1 MPGKNIVG
9 QFLSVRISNSIFII
23 VISTIKGGIIMT
35 LSNVRVVQNDNRI
48 MIIIDNP
55 SQSDTQAVL
64 EAFGA
69 ESAIKRLAGLK
80 TPVEAEPQIPA
91 PTQEVQPQP
100 AQQDVPQQNVQ
111 NAQNIPQQTVAQST
125 PEPTARTPEM
135 SAKELLADRTAQ
147 SALGLREVLWRL
159 GTCLYP
165 NTDRKPFDA
174 WFDRTSKEEHAA
186 KYQEFAKQIMAA

>member
-1 MPGKNIVG
+1 
-9 QFLSVRISNSIFII
+9 
-23 VISTIKGGIIMT
+23 MT
-35 LSNVRVVQNDNRI
+35 LSNVRIVQNDNRI

-55 SQSDTQAVL
+55 SQNDVNAIQ

-80 TPVEAEPQIPA
+80 TPTEAEPQIPA
-91 PTQEVQPQP
+91 PTQEVQP

-111 NAQNIPQQTVAQST
+111 NAPQQTVAQST
-125 PEPTARTPEM
+125 PETARTPEM

-186 KYQEFAKQIMAA
+186 KYQEFATKIMAA

>member
-1 MPGKNIVG
+1 
-9 QFLSVRISNSIFII
+9 
-23 VISTIKGGIIMT
+23 MT

-55 SQSDTQAVL
+55 SQKDVDAVQ

-80 TPVEAEPQIPA
+80 TPTETEPQIPA
-91 PTQEVQPQP
+91 PAQEAQAQP
-100 AQQDVPQQNVQ
+100 AQQNV
-111 NAQNIPQQTVAQST
+111 PQQTVAQI
-125 PEPTARTPEM
+125 EPAARTPEM

>member
-1 MPGKNIVG
+1 
-9 QFLSVRISNSIFII
+9 
-23 VISTIKGGIIMT
+23 MT
-35 LSNVRVVQNDNRI
+35 LSNVRIVQNDNRI

-55 SQSDTQAVL
+55 SQNDVDAVQ

-80 TPVEAEPQIPA
+80 TPTEAEPQIPA

-111 NAQNIPQQTVAQST
+111 NAPQQTVTQST
-125 PEPTARTPEM
+125 PETARTPEM

-147 SALGLREVLWRL
+147 SVLGLREVLWRL

>member
-1 MPGKNIVG
+1 MTLTN
-9 QFLSVRISNSIFII
+9 VRI
-23 VISTIKGGIIMT
+23 
-35 LSNVRVVQNDNRI
+35 VQNDNRI

-55 SQSDTQAVL
+55 SQKDVDAVQ

-80 TPVEAEPQIPA
+80 TPTEVEPQIPA

-100 AQQDVPQQNVQ
+100 AQQDVPQQNV
-111 NAQNIPQQTVAQST
+111 AQS
-125 PEPTARTPEM
+125 TPEM

-165 NTDRKPFDA
+165 NTAREPFDA
-174 WFDRTSKEEHAA
+174 WFDRTSKEDHAA
-186 KYQEFAKQIMAA
+186 KYQEFATKIMAA

>member
-1 MPGKNIVG
+1 MTLTN
-9 QFLSVRISNSIFII
+9 VRI
-23 VISTIKGGIIMT
+23 
-35 LSNVRVVQNDNRI
+35 VQNDNRI

-55 SQSDTQAVL
+55 SQKDVDAVQ

-80 TPVEAEPQIPA
+80 TPTEAEPQIPA
-91 PTQEVQPQP
+91 PVQETQPQP
-100 AQQDVPQQNVQ
+100 AQQNVPQQNIQ
-111 NAQNIPQQTVAQST
+111 NVPQQTVAQST

-165 NTDRKPFDA
+165 NTAREPFDA
-174 WFDRTSKEEHAA
+174 WFDRTSKEDHAA
-186 KYQEFAKQIMAA
+186 KYQEFATKIMAA

>member
-1 MPGKNIVG
+1 
-9 QFLSVRISNSIFII
+9 
-23 VISTIKGGIIMT
+23 MT
-35 LSNVRVVQNDNRI
+35 LSNVRIVQNDNRI

-55 SQSDTQAVL
+55 SQNDVDAVQ

-80 TPVEAEPQIPA
+80 IPTEAEPQIPA
-91 PTQEVQPQP
+91 PPVQPTQP
-100 AQQDVPQQNVQ
+100 IQQNILQQNVQ
-111 NAQNIPQQTVAQST
+111 NTEQAA
-125 PEPTARTPEM
+125 ARTPEM

-165 NTDRKPFDA
+165 NTAREPFDA
-174 WFDRTSKEEHAA
+174 WFDRTSKEDHAA
-186 KYQEFAKQIMAA
+186 KYQEFATKIMAA

>member
-1 MPGKNIVG
+1 
-9 QFLSVRISNSIFII
+9 
-23 VISTIKGGIIMT
+23 MT
-35 LSNVRVVQNDNRI
+35 LSNVRIVQNDNRI

-55 SQSDTQAVL
+55 SQNDVNAIQ

-80 TPVEAEPQIPA
+80 TPTEAEPQIPA
-91 PTQEVQPQP
+91 PTQEVQP

-111 NAQNIPQQTVAQST
+111 NAPQQTVAQST
-125 PEPTARTPEM
+125 PEVARTPEM

-165 NTDRKPFDA
+165 NTAREPFDA
-174 WFDRTSKEEHAA
+174 WFDRTSKEDHAA
-186 KYQEFAKQIMAA
+186 KYQEFATKIMAA

>member
-1 MPGKNIVG
+1 
-9 QFLSVRISNSIFII
+9 
-23 VISTIKGGIIMT
+23 MT

-55 SQSDTQAVL
+55 SQKDVDAVQ

-80 TPVEAEPQIPA
+80 TPTEAEPQIPA
-91 PTQEVQPQP
+91 PAQEAQAQP
-100 AQQDVPQQNVQ
+100 AQQNV
-111 NAQNIPQQTVAQST
+111 PQQTVAQS
-125 PEPTARTPEM
+125 ESAARTPEM

>member
-1 MPGKNIVG
+1 
-9 QFLSVRISNSIFII
+9 
-23 VISTIKGGIIMT
+23 MT

-55 SQSDTQAVL
+55 SQNDVNAVQ

-80 TPVEAEPQIPA
+80 TPVETEPQIPA
-91 PTQEVQPQP
+91 PPTQPTQVQPTQP
-100 AQQDVPQQNVQ
+100 TQQNIQEVPQQNVQ
-111 NAQNIPQQTVAQST
+111 NTEQAA
-125 PEPTARTPEM
+125 ARTPEM

-165 NTDRKPFDA
+165 NTAREPFDA
-174 WFDRTSKEEHAA
+174 WFDRTSKEDHAA
-186 KYQEFAKQIMAA
+186 KYQEFATKIMAA

>member
-1 MPGKNIVG
+1 
-9 QFLSVRISNSIFII
+9 
-23 VISTIKGGIIMT
+23 MT
-35 LSNVRVVQNDNRI
+35 LSNVRIVQNDNRI

-55 SQSDTQAVL
+55 SQNDVDAVQ

-80 TPVEAEPQIPA
+80 TPTEAEPQIPA
-91 PTQEVQPQP
+91 PTQEVQP

-111 NAQNIPQQTVAQST
+111 NAPQQTVTQST
-125 PEPTARTPEM
+125 PEAARTPEM

-165 NTDRKPFDA
+165 NTAREPFDA
-174 WFDRTSKEEHAA
+174 WFDRTSKEDHAA
-186 KYQEFAKQIMAA
+186 KYQEFATKIMAA

>member
-1 MPGKNIVG
+1 
-9 QFLSVRISNSIFII
+9 
-23 VISTIKGGIIMT
+23 MT

-55 SQSDTQAVL
+55 SQKDVDAVQ

-80 TPVEAEPQIPA
+80 TPTEAEPQIPA
-91 PTQEVQPQP
+91 PAQEVQPQS
-100 AQQDVPQQNVQ
+100 AQQDVLQQNVQ
-111 NAQNIPQQTVAQST
+111 NAPQQTVAQST
-125 PEPTARTPEM
+125 PEPAARTPEM

-165 NTDRKPFDA
+165 NTAREPFDA
-174 WFDRTSKEEHAA
+174 WFDRTSKENHAA
-186 KYQEFAKQIMAA
+186 KYQEFATKIMAA

>member
-1 MPGKNIVG
+1 
-9 QFLSVRISNSIFII
+9 
-23 VISTIKGGIIMT
+23 MT
-35 LSNVRVVQNDNRI
+35 LSNVRIVQNDNRI

-55 SQSDTQAVL
+55 SQKDIDAVQ

-80 TPVEAEPQIPA
+80 TPTEAEPQIPA
-91 PTQEVQPQP
+91 PPVQEVQPQSQP
-100 AQQDVPQQNVQ
+100 VQQNVS
-111 NAQNIPQQTVAQST
+111 QQTVAQNT
-125 PEPTARTPEM
+125 PEPAARTPEM

-165 NTDRKPFDA
+165 NTAREPFDA
-174 WFDRTSKEEHAA
+174 WFDRTSKEDHAA
-186 KYQEFAKQIMAA
+186 KYQEFATKIMAA

>member
-1 MPGKNIVG
+1 
-9 QFLSVRISNSIFII
+9 
-23 VISTIKGGIIMT
+23 MT
-35 LSNVRVVQNDNRI
+35 LSNVRIVQNDNRI

-55 SQSDTQAVL
+55 SQNDVNAIQ

-80 TPVEAEPQIPA
+80 TPTEAEPQIPA
-91 PTQEVQPQP
+91 PTQEVQP

-111 NAQNIPQQTVAQST
+111 NAPQQTVTQST
-125 PEPTARTPEM
+125 PEAARTPEM

-165 NTDRKPFDA
+165 NTAREPFDA
-174 WFDRTSKEEHAA
+174 WFDRTSKEDHAA
-186 KYQEFAKQIMAA
+186 KYQEFATKIMAA

>member
-1 MPGKNIVG
+1 MTLTN
-9 QFLSVRISNSIFII
+9 VRI
-23 VISTIKGGIIMT
+23 
-35 LSNVRVVQNDNRI
+35 VQNDNRI

-55 SQSDTQAVL
+55 SQKDVDAVQ

-80 TPVEAEPQIPA
+80 TPTEAEPQIPA
-91 PTQEVQPQP
+91 PVQEIQPVQQNI
-100 AQQDVPQQNVQ
+100 PQQNVQ
-111 NAQNIPQQTVAQST
+111 NVSQQTVVQSS
-125 PEPTARTPEM
+125 PEPAARTPEM

-165 NTDRKPFDA
+165 NTAREPFDA
-174 WFDRTSKEEHAA
+174 WFDRTSKEDHAA
-186 KYQEFAKQIMAA
+186 KYQEFATKIMAA

>member
-1 MPGKNIVG
+1 
-9 QFLSVRISNSIFII
+9 
-23 VISTIKGGIIMT
+23 MT
-35 LSNVRVVQNDNRI
+35 LSNVRIVQNDNRI

-55 SQSDTQAVL
+55 SQNDVDAVQ

-80 TPVEAEPQIPA
+80 TPTEAEPQIPA

-100 AQQDVPQQNVQ
+100 AQQDVPQQNTQDV
-111 NAQNIPQQTVAQST
+111 PQQTVVQSR
-125 PEPTARTPEM
+125 PELTARTPEM

>member
-1 MPGKNIVG
+1 
-9 QFLSVRISNSIFII
+9 
-23 VISTIKGGIIMT
+23 MT

-80 TPVEAEPQIPA
+80 TPTEAEPQIPA
-91 PTQEVQPQP
+91 PPVQPVQSTQP
-100 AQQDVPQQNVQ
+100 AQVQPTQPVQQEVLQQNVQ
-111 NAQNIPQQTVAQST
+111 NVEQAA
-125 PEPTARTPEM
+125 ARTPEM

-165 NTDRKPFDA
+165 NTAREPFDA
-174 WFDRTSKEEHAA
+174 WFDRTSKEDHAA
-186 KYQEFAKQIMAA
+186 KYQEFATKIMAA

>member
-1 MPGKNIVG
+1 
-9 QFLSVRISNSIFII
+9 
-23 VISTIKGGIIMT
+23 MT
-35 LSNVRVVQNDNRI
+35 LSNVRIVQNDNRI

-55 SQSDTQAVL
+55 SQNDVDAVQ

-80 TPVEAEPQIPA
+80 TPTEAEPQIPA
-91 PTQEVQPQP
+91 PAQEVQP
-100 AQQDVPQQNVQ
+100 AQQDVLQQNVQ
-111 NAQNIPQQTVAQST
+111 NAPQQTVAQST
-125 PEPTARTPEM
+125 PEAARTPEM

-165 NTDRKPFDA
+165 NTAREPFDA
-174 WFDRTSKEEHAA
+174 WFDRTSKEDHAA
-186 KYQEFAKQIMAA
+186 KYQEFATKIMAA

>member
-1 MPGKNIVG
+1 
-9 QFLSVRISNSIFII
+9 
-23 VISTIKGGIIMT
+23 MT
-35 LSNVRVVQNDNRI
+35 LSNVRIVQNDNRI

-55 SQSDTQAVL
+55 SQNDVDAVQ

-80 TPVEAEPQIPA
+80 TPTETEPQIPA

-100 AQQDVPQQNVQ
+100 AQQDVPQQNTQDV
-111 NAQNIPQQTVAQST
+111 PQQTVAQSR
-125 PEPTARTPEM
+125 PELTARTPEM

>member
-1 MPGKNIVG
+1 MTLTN
-9 QFLSVRISNSIFII
+9 VRI
-23 VISTIKGGIIMT
+23 
-35 LSNVRVVQNDNRI
+35 VQNDNRI

-55 SQSDTQAVL
+55 SQKDVDAVQ

-80 TPVEAEPQIPA
+80 TPTEAEPQIPA

-100 AQQDVPQQNVQ
+100 AQQDVPQQNV
-111 NAQNIPQQTVAQST
+111 AQS
-125 PEPTARTPEM
+125 TPEM

-147 SALGLREVLWRL
+147 SVLGLREVLWRL

-165 NTDRKPFDA
+165 NTAREPFDA
-174 WFDRTSKEEHAA
+174 WFDRTSKEDHAA
-186 KYQEFAKQIMAA
+186 KYQEFATKIMAA

>member
-1 MPGKNIVG
+1 
-9 QFLSVRISNSIFII
+9 
-23 VISTIKGGIIMT
+23 MT
-35 LSNVRVVQNDNRI
+35 LSNVRIVQNDNRI

-55 SQSDTQAVL
+55 SQNDVDAVQ

-91 PTQEVQPQP
+91 PPVQSTQP
-100 AQQDVPQQNVQ
+100 AQVQPTQPVQQNIPQQNVQ
-111 NAQNIPQQTVAQST
+111 DTEQAA
-125 PEPTARTPEM
+125 ARTPEM

-165 NTDRKPFDA
+165 NTAREPFDA
-174 WFDRTSKEEHAA
+174 WFDRTSKEDHAA
-186 KYQEFAKQIMAA
+186 KYQEFATKIMAA

>member
-1 MPGKNIVG
+1 
-9 QFLSVRISNSIFII
+9 
-23 VISTIKGGIIMT
+23 MT

-55 SQSDTQAVL
+55 SQNDVNAVQ

-91 PTQEVQPQP
+91 QPVQPV
-100 AQQDVPQQNVQ
+100 QQKIPQQNVQ
-111 NAQNIPQQTVAQST
+111 NIEQTA
-125 PEPTARTPEM
+125 ARTPEM

-165 NTDRKPFDA
+165 NTAREPFDA
-174 WFDRTSKEEHAA
+174 WFDRTSKEDHAA
-186 KYQEFAKQIMAA
+186 KYQEFATKIMAA

>member
-1 MPGKNIVG
+1 
-9 QFLSVRISNSIFII
+9 
-23 VISTIKGGIIMT
+23 MT
-35 LSNVRVVQNDNRI
+35 LSNVRIVQNDNRI

-55 SQSDTQAVL
+55 SQNDVNAIQ

-80 TPVEAEPQIPA
+80 TPTEAEPQIPA
-91 PTQEVQPQP
+91 PTQEVQP

-111 NAQNIPQQTVAQST
+111 NAPQQTVTQST
-125 PEPTARTPEM
+125 PETARTPEM

-147 SALGLREVLWRL
+147 SVLGLREVLWRL

-186 KYQEFAKQIMAA
+186 KYQEFAKRIMAA

>member
-1 MPGKNIVG
+1 
-9 QFLSVRISNSIFII
+9 
-23 VISTIKGGIIMT
+23 
-35 LSNVRVVQNDNRI
+35 

-55 SQSDTQAVL
+55 SQNDVNAIQ

-80 TPVEAEPQIPA
+80 TPTEAEPQIPA
-91 PTQEVQPQP
+91 PPVQEVQPQP
-100 AQQDVPQQNVQ
+100 QPVQQDVPQQNVQ
-111 NAQNIPQQTVAQST
+111 NV
-125 PEPTARTPEM
+125 PEPATARTPEM

-147 SALGLREVLWRL
+147 SALGIREVLWRL

>member
-1 MPGKNIVG
+1 
-9 QFLSVRISNSIFII
+9 
-23 VISTIKGGIIMT
+23 MT

-55 SQSDTQAVL
+55 SQKDVDAVQ

-80 TPVEAEPQIPA
+80 TPTEAEPQIPA
-91 PTQEVQPQP
+91 PAQEVQPQS
-100 AQQDVPQQNVQ
+100 AQQDVLQQNVQ
-111 NAQNIPQQTVAQST
+111 NAPQQTVAQST
-125 PEPTARTPEM
+125 PEPAARTPEM

-165 NTDRKPFDA
+165 NTAREPFDA
-174 WFDRTSKEEHAA
+174 WFDRTSKEDHAA
-186 KYQEFAKQIMAA
+186 KYQEFATKIMAA

>member
-1 MPGKNIVG
+1 
-9 QFLSVRISNSIFII
+9 
-23 VISTIKGGIIMT
+23 MT
-35 LSNVRVVQNDNRI
+35 LSNVRIVQNDNRI

-55 SQSDTQAVL
+55 SQNDVNAIQ

-80 TPVEAEPQIPA
+80 TPTEAEPQIPV
-91 PTQEVQPQP
+91 PPVQEIQPQP
-100 AQQDVPQQNVQ
+100 QPVQQDVPQQNVQ
-111 NAQNIPQQTVAQST
+111 NV
-125 PEPTARTPEM
+125 PEPATARTPEM

>member
-1 MPGKNIVG
+1 
-9 QFLSVRISNSIFII
+9 
-23 VISTIKGGIIMT
+23 MT
-35 LSNVRVVQNDNRI
+35 LSNVRIVQNDNRI

-55 SQSDTQAVL
+55 SQNDVNAIQ

-80 TPVEAEPQIPA
+80 TPTEAEPQIPA
-91 PTQEVQPQP
+91 PTQEVQP

-111 NAQNIPQQTVAQST
+111 NAPQQTVAQST
-125 PEPTARTPEM
+125 PETARTPEM
-135 SAKELLADRTAQ
+135 SAKELLADRTVQ
-147 SALGLREVLWRL
+147 SVLGLREVLWRL

>member
-1 MPGKNIVG
+1 
-9 QFLSVRISNSIFII
+9 
-23 VISTIKGGIIMT
+23 MT

-55 SQSDTQAVL
+55 SQKDVDAVQ

-80 TPVEAEPQIPA
+80 IPTEAEPQIPA
-91 PTQEVQPQP
+91 PAQEVQPQS
-100 AQQDVPQQNVQ
+100 AQQDVLQQNVQ
-111 NAQNIPQQTVAQST
+111 NAQNVPQQTVAQNT
-125 PEPTARTPEM
+125 PEAARTPEM

>member
-1 MPGKNIVG
+1 
-9 QFLSVRISNSIFII
+9 
-23 VISTIKGGIIMT
+23 MT

-55 SQSDTQAVL
+55 SQSDVNAVQ

-80 TPVEAEPQIPA
+80 TPTEAEPQIPV
-91 PTQEVQPQP
+91 PPVQPQP
-100 AQQDVPQQNVQ
+100 VQPTQPVQQEVVQQNVQ
-111 NAQNIPQQTVAQST
+111 NTEQTA
-125 PEPTARTPEM
+125 ARTPEM

-147 SALGLREVLWRL
+147 SALGLREVLWRF

-165 NTDRKPFDA
+165 NTDRKTFDS
-174 WFDRTSKEEHAA
+174 WFDKTSKEEHTA
-186 KYQEFAKQIMAA
+186 KYHEFAKKIVAA

>member
-1 MPGKNIVG
+1 
-9 QFLSVRISNSIFII
+9 
-23 VISTIKGGIIMT
+23 MT
-35 LSNVRVVQNDNRI
+35 LSNVRIVQNDNRI

-55 SQSDTQAVL
+55 SQNDVNAIQ

-80 TPVEAEPQIPA
+80 TPTEAEPQIPA
-91 PTQEVQPQP
+91 PTQEVQP

-111 NAQNIPQQTVAQST
+111 NAPQQTVAQST
-125 PEPTARTPEM
+125 PEAARTPEM

-147 SALGLREVLWRL
+147 SVLGLREVLWRL

>member
-1 MPGKNIVG
+1 
-9 QFLSVRISNSIFII
+9 
-23 VISTIKGGIIMT
+23 MT

-55 SQSDTQAVL
+55 SQKDVDAVQ

-80 TPVEAEPQIPA
+80 TPTEAEPQIPA
-91 PTQEVQPQP
+91 PVQETQSQPVQQN
-100 AQQDVPQQNVQ
+100 VPQQNVQ
-111 NAQNIPQQTVAQST
+111 NVPQQTVAQST
-125 PEPTARTPEM
+125 PEAARTPEM

>member
-1 MPGKNIVG
+1 MTLTN
-9 QFLSVRISNSIFII
+9 VRI
-23 VISTIKGGIIMT
+23 
-35 LSNVRVVQNDNRI
+35 VQNDNRI

-55 SQSDTQAVL
+55 SQKDVDAVQ

-80 TPVEAEPQIPA
+80 TPTEAEPQIPA

-100 AQQDVPQQNVQ
+100 AQQDVPQQNV
-111 NAQNIPQQTVAQST
+111 AQS
-125 PEPTARTPEM
+125 TPEM

-165 NTDRKPFDA
+165 NTAREPFDA
-174 WFDRTSKEEHAA
+174 WFDRTSKEDHAA
-186 KYQEFAKQIMAA
+186 KYQEFATKIMAA

>member
-1 MPGKNIVG
+1 MTLTN
-9 QFLSVRISNSIFII
+9 VRI
-23 VISTIKGGIIMT
+23 
-35 LSNVRVVQNDNRI
+35 VQNDNRI

-55 SQSDTQAVL
+55 SQKDVDAVQ

-80 TPVEAEPQIPA
+80 TPTEAEPQIPA
-91 PTQEVQPQP
+91 PVQEIQPVQQNI
-100 AQQDVPQQNVQ
+100 PQQNVQ
-111 NAQNIPQQTVAQST
+111 NVSQQTVVQRS
-125 PEPTARTPEM
+125 PEPAARTPEM

-165 NTDRKPFDA
+165 NTAREPFDA
-174 WFDRTSKEEHAA
+174 WFVRTSKEDHAA
-186 KYQEFAKQIMAA
+186 KYQEFATKIMAA

>member
-1 MPGKNIVG
+1 
-9 QFLSVRISNSIFII
+9 
-23 VISTIKGGIIMT
+23 MT
-35 LSNVRVVQNDNRI
+35 LSNVRIVQNDNRI

-55 SQSDTQAVL
+55 SQKDVDAVQ

-80 TPVEAEPQIPA
+80 TPTEAEPQIPA
-91 PTQEVQPQP
+91 PPVEVQPQSQP
-100 AQQDVPQQNVQ
+100 VQQNIPQQNV
-111 NAQNIPQQTVAQST
+111 QNIPQQTVAQSA
-125 PEPTARTPEM
+125 PEPATRTPEM

-165 NTDRKPFDA
+165 NTAREPFDA
-174 WFDRTSKEEHAA
+174 WFDRTSKEEHDA
-186 KYQEFAKQIMAA
+186 KFQEFAKRIMAA

>member
-1 MPGKNIVG
+1 
-9 QFLSVRISNSIFII
+9 
-23 VISTIKGGIIMT
+23 MT
-35 LSNVRVVQNDNRI
+35 LSNVRIVQNDNRI

-55 SQSDTQAVL
+55 SQNDVNAIQ

-80 TPVEAEPQIPA
+80 TPTEAEPQIPA
-91 PTQEVQPQP
+91 PTQEVQP
-100 AQQDVPQQNVQ
+100 AQQDVQNT
-111 NAQNIPQQTVAQST
+111 PQQTVTQST
-125 PEPTARTPEM
+125 PETARTPEM

-147 SALGLREVLWRL
+147 SVLGLREVLWRL

>member
-1 MPGKNIVG
+1 
-9 QFLSVRISNSIFII
+9 
-23 VISTIKGGIIMT
+23 MT
-35 LSNVRVVQNDNRI
+35 LSNVRIVQNDNRI

-55 SQSDTQAVL
+55 SQNDVDAVQ

-80 TPVEAEPQIPA
+80 TPTEAEPQIPA
-91 PTQEVQPQP
+91 PAQETHPQS
-100 AQQDVPQQNVQ
+100 VQQNISQQ
-111 NAQNIPQQTVAQST
+111 NAQEIPKQNIQGISEQAA
-125 PEPTARTPEM
+125 ARTPEM

>member
-1 MPGKNIVG
+1 
-9 QFLSVRISNSIFII
+9 
-23 VISTIKGGIIMT
+23 MT
-35 LSNVRVVQNDNRI
+35 LSNVRIVQNDNRI

-55 SQSDTQAVL
+55 SQNDVDAVQ

-80 TPVEAEPQIPA
+80 IPTEAEPQIPA
-91 PTQEVQPQP
+91 PPVQPTQP
-100 AQQDVPQQNVQ
+100 VQVQPTQPVQVQPTQPIQQNIPQQNVQ
-111 NAQNIPQQTVAQST
+111 NTEQAA
-125 PEPTARTPEM
+125 ARTPEM

-165 NTDRKPFDA
+165 NTAREPFDA
-174 WFDRTSKEEHAA
+174 WFDRTSKEDHAA
-186 KYQEFAKQIMAA
+186 KYQEFATKIMAA

>member
-1 MPGKNIVG
+1 
-9 QFLSVRISNSIFII
+9 
-23 VISTIKGGIIMT
+23 MT

-55 SQSDTQAVL
+55 SQKDVDAVQ

-80 TPVEAEPQIPA
+80 TPTEAEPQIP
-91 PTQEVQPQP
+91 TP
-100 AQQDVPQQNVQ
+100 AQEAQAQSAQQNV
-111 NAQNIPQQTVAQST
+111 PQQTVAQS
-125 PEPTARTPEM
+125 EPAARTPEM

>member
-1 MPGKNIVG
+1 
-9 QFLSVRISNSIFII
+9 
-23 VISTIKGGIIMT
+23 MT

-55 SQSDTQAVL
+55 SQNDVNAVR

-69 ESAIKRLAGLK
+69 GSAIKRLAGLK
-80 TPVEAEPQIPA
+80 TPTEAEPQIPA
-91 PTQEVQPQP
+91 PPVQPVQSTQP
-100 AQQDVPQQNVQ
+100 AQVQPTQPVQQEVPQQNVQ
-111 NAQNIPQQTVAQST
+111 NVEQAA
-125 PEPTARTPEM
+125 ARTPEM

-165 NTDRKPFDA
+165 NTAREPFDA
-174 WFDRTSKEEHAA
+174 WFDRTSKEEHTA
-186 KYQEFAKQIMAA
+186 KYNEFAKQIIAA